1 MDPMTTMK
9 HLVPIALLL
18 LAACSGSDPK
28 TLADEGNA
36 ALGKGD
42 AKGAFAKFDEALVG
56 LDTSH
61 DQYVRVSI
69 GRCEALAET
78 DGPAAVKSFLE
89 LAVKVP
95 AKITETDYSL
105 ICSRLLQGGF
115 TLEAIDV
122 LDAGKKR
129 FVGSKKMEETLVT
142 VQAAAKKQSTPD
154 ALKKLASLG
163 YAGD

>member
-1 MDPMTTMK
+1 MKTMNK
-9 HLVPIALLL
+9 LAPIALLL
-18 LAACSGSDPK
+18 LVACGGSDP
-28 TLADEGNA
+28 TSSANEGFA

-42 AKGAFAKFDEALVG
+42 AQGALAKFDAALDG
-56 LDTSH
+56 LDTGNP
-61 DQYVRVSI
+61 QYLRASI
-69 GRCEALAET
+69 GRCEALAQI
-78 DGPAAVKSFLE
+78 DGAKASKSFLD

-95 AKITETDYSL
+95 AKIGEDDYSL
-105 ICSRLLQGGF
+105 ICSKLLQGGF

-122 LDAGKKR
+122 MDAGKKR
-129 FVGSKKMEETLVT
+129 FPGSKKMEDTLVA

>member
-1 MDPMTTMK
+1 MTTMK

-18 LAACSGSDPK
+18 LAACGPSDPK
-28 TLADEGNA
+28 ALADEGNS

-42 AKGAFAKFDEALVG
+42 AKSALAKFDEALVG
-56 LDTSH
+56 LDPSH
-61 DQYVRVSI
+61 EQYVRASI
-69 GRCEALAET
+69 GRCEALAKT

-89 LAVKVP
+89 LAGKVP
-95 AKITETDYSL
+95 AKVGEGDYSL
-105 ICSRLLQGGF
+105 ICSKLLQGGF

-122 LDAGKKR
+122 MDAGKKR
-129 FVGSKKMEETLVT
+129 FVGSKKMEETLVA